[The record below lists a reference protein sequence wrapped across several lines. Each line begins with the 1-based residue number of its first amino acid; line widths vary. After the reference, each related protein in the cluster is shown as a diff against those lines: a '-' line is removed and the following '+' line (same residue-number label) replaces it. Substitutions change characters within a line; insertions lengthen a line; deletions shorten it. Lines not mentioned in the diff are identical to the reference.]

1 MSLTRMRGKCL
12 KYTLAQNAISS
23 LSIAIDNFKKIFYL
37 PDDYTQTQLD
47 EATKICIVFLENS
60 IELMIKGILVSID
73 PLSIYRCP
81 ESKAVQDALMK
92 ATPTNKL
99 EDILV
104 SEKSFLTIRYEEA
117 VSKYNEKYHNSDKMY
132 KILLTLGT
140 KRNAIVHF
148 GIDET
153 DSKSELIIF
162 LINSFDVIYN
172 YLYPQL
178 IKLDDNGD
186 FFTSDSFIV
195 NTVHGKRPILDED
208 IFLYNNVVDF
218 LDELMETSNEYAC
231 SRRAEDPRSK
241 IYKFTKILRDVM
253 TDSKLVRLLD
263 YYNAQIHFQTCNYD
277 SNDFSFEVIINSELF
292 DTVISCYS
300 TYFNATAFCG
310 ECGNI
315 YFIVVHDTD
324 KIYIYNQERQSK
336 WPEPDEAEPDNIWL
350 TDLSIG
356 TCQEI
361 NLSKRNLLFAI
372 ECLIK
377 Q

>member
-1 MSLTRMRGKCL
+1 M

>member
-1 MSLTRMRGKCL
+1 M

-37 PDDYTQTQLD
+37 PDGFLHSQLE

-60 IELMIKGILVSID
+60 IELMLKDILVSID

-81 ESKAVQDALMK
+81 ESKIVQDALIK
-92 ATPTNKL
+92 VTHTNKL

-104 SEKSFLTIRYEEA
+104 SEGNFLTIGYEEA
-117 VSKYNEKYHNSDKMY
+117 VSKYNEKYHGSNKL
-132 KILLTLGT
+132 KNILRTLGT

-153 DSKSELIIF
+153 DSMSELIIL
-162 LINSFDVIYN
+162 LINTFDVIYN

-178 IKLDDNGD
+178 VELDDIGD
-186 FFTSDSFIV
+186 ILKSDSIII
-195 NTVHGKRPILDED
+195 NTVHGIRPILDEET
-208 IFLYNNVVDF
+208 FLYKNIVDF
-218 LDELMETSNEYAC
+218 LDELMETSNEYAR
-231 SRRAEDPRSK
+231 STRAEDPKSK
-241 IYKFTKILRDVM
+241 IKLFTTILKEVM
-253 TDSKLVRLLD
+253 SDSKYLRILD
-263 YYNAQIHFQTCNYD
+263 DYNAQINFQTCNYD
-277 SNDFSFEVIINSELF
+277 CNDFSFEVIINSELF
-292 DTVISCYS
+292 DAVISCYS

-324 KIYIYNQERQSK
+324 KIYIYNKEKQPI
-336 WPEPDEAEPDNIWL
+336 WPGPYKAEPDNIWL
-350 TDLSIG
+350 TDLTRG
-356 TCQEI
+356 NCQVV

-377 Q
+377 QRMNI